1 MGDGRQPLRAIVP
14 FTDVRIEPRPGAVA
28 VTGRTELPDGTI
40 LRTGL
45 WRGSYEG
52 PFDHITYT
60 TTTVRDGQ
68 FVAEFTAPSWTGETT
83 ASVELRADH
92 EQPDAVR
99 AVIGPTG
106 EKVAFADTIGR
117 TYRQFFVTYTTS
129 LGNSEPT

>member
-1 MGDGRQPLRAIVP
+1 MGDSLQPLRAIVP
-14 FTDVRIEPRPGAVA
+14 FTDVRIVPGPDAVA

-45 WRGSYEG
+45 WRGADEG

-60 TTTVRDGQ
+60 MTTVRDRQ
-68 FVAEFTAPSWTGETT
+68 FVAEFMAPSWTGQTT
-83 ASVELRADH
+83 ASVELRANH

-106 EKVAFADTIGR
+106 EKVGFADSIGQ
-117 TYRQFFVTYTTS
+117 TYRQFFVTSTTS